1 MPSNYT
7 KIAWVISSRLRTLL
21 SKPMGRV
28 YSDKEY
34 LSLLSKRDLSKVIT
48 VGDVVSSTAFSSG
61 YRPRIMI
68 VDQKT
73 KRKEFAYDWKSL
85 NPINVWNPAGMIS
98 LDSFIVFSTALDKK
112 DYSLILVDGEE
123 DLLTLVAII
132 LSPSGYSVFYGQPER
147 GVVCVN
153 VNKAKRLEALNIFNE
168 MVVKSYG

>member
-7 KIAWVISSRLRTLL
+7 KIAWVIPSRLRTLL

-28 YSDKEY
+28 YNDKEY
-34 LSLLSKRDLSKVIT
+34 LFLLSKRDLSKVIT